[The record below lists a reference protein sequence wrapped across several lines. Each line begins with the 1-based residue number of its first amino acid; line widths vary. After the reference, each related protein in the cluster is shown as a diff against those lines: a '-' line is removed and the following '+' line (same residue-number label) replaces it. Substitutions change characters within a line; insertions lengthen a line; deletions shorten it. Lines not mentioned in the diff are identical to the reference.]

1 MSESNILWY
10 LEKFNLFHKL
20 DMKSLSEIGRNTCM
34 VKFKKNDAVFIPKEL
49 QENIFFLK
57 KGKVK
62 ISTFNEVGEELIK
75 TILKPGEM
83 FGKLP
88 YSPAQNL
95 NDFAYAME
103 ECTICYMPSEDFE
116 MMIQKDAKLSAEV
129 IKFVG
134 NRLQKLERRVERLSF
149 KDAKARLIEM
159 ILDFNEE
166 YGNRIGEEYFIEQ
179 NLSHRELASLIATS
193 RQTVT
198 KLLNELREK
207 QLIDFNRH
215 KLIIRNF
222 DGLKSELMYE
232 VE

>member
-20 DMKSLSEIGRNTCM
+20 DLNCLSEIGKKSCM
-34 VKFKKNDAVFIPKEL
+34 VKYKKNAAVFIPKEL
-49 QENIFFLK
+49 QKNIFFLK

-62 ISTFNEVGEELIK
+62 ISTFNEVGDELIK

-88 YSPAQNL
+88 YSPGADI
-95 NDFAYAME
+95 NDYAYALE

-116 MMIQKDAKLSAEV
+116 DMIQKDSLLSAEV
-129 IKFVG
+129 MKLVG
-134 NRLQKLERRVERLSF
+134 LRLQKLERRVERLSF

-166 YGNRIGEEYFIEQ
+166 FGNKIGEEYFIDQ
-179 NLSHRELASLIATS
+179 NLSHREIASLIATS

-207 QLIDFNRH
+207 DLIDFNRR
-215 KLIIRNF
+215 KMIIRNF
-222 DGLKSELMYE
+222 DGLKSELMYD
-232 VE
+232 VV